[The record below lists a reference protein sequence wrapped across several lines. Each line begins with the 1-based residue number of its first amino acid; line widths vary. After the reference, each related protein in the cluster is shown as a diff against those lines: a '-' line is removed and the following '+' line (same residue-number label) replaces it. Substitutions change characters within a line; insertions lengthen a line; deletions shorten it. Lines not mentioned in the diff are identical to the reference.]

1 MPPGPAWGAPSGPR
15 TEPRRKQCPRTG
27 GTVSGMVRGPF
38 SPRLGKGPMGS
49 GGARGGDSPCPGPG
63 CGRGVCL
70 GVRLCP
76 PRLQTRALNCGF
88 TNGSAPGNGCA
99 PSPCAPPRLSHRRAL
114 PQRLGETRRLWIG
127 FYSAGVGV
135 RDVTAVPGGS
145 RNLGPGRG
153 DVSLRGPALPL
164 GAAGAVSAGLRSALE
179 WGDVA
184 LGQREDPGV
193 LGGEGEKKKGKKKPK
208 QAPFLPKLQSAHF
221 DGGEEAKSK

>member
-1 MPPGPAWGAPSGPR
+1 
-15 TEPRRKQCPRTG
+15 
-27 GTVSGMVRGPF
+27 MVRGPF
-38 SPRLGKGPMGS
+38 SPPLGKGPMGS

-70 GVRLCP
+70 RVRLCP
-76 PRLQTRALNCGF
+76 PRLRTRALNCGF

-114 PQRLGETRRLWIG
+114 PQRLGETRRLWIS

-145 RNLGPGRG
+145 QNPGPGRG

-193 LGGEGEKKKGKKKPK
+193 LGGEEKKRKKKKSPSKPHFCQSCSQHISTVARK
-208 QAPFLPKLQSAHF
+208 QSPN
-221 DGGEEAKSK
+221 EV